1 MCQALRE
8 LMKDEIQKD
17 IEAGRAEG
25 KAEGRAEGKAEGIF
39 ALVAAYRE
47 DMGLDDRT
55 IIEKI
60 AVIFGLTGEQ
70 AKAFVSPNPV

>member
-25 KAEGRAEGKAEGIF
+25 LAKGIL
-39 ALVAAYRE
+39 APVETYRIE
-47 DMGLDDRT
+47 MGLDDHT
-55 IIEKI
+55 ITWKI
-60 AVIFGLTGEQ
+60 AAKFGLAEKQ
-70 AKAFVSPNPV
+70 AKAFVIPGPI